1 MNTKKNNGIRAAFGN
16 AFIGFDYA
24 FRTERNLKIHFTV
37 AVLVITAGALLKISA
52 LEWAIIMLT
61 IGAVFVTE
69 MINTAIEY
77 TVDLASPEKHDLAR
91 KAKDVSAGAV
101 LIIAASSVII
111 GLIIFLPKLIA
122 LF

>member
-1 MNTKKNNGIRAAFGN
+1 MNTKKNNGFRAAFGN
-16 AFIGFDYA
+16 AFLGFDYA

-77 TVDLASPEKHDLAR
+77 TVDLASPEKHELAR